1 VSATRLLIL
10 GAVRIFQPVHGYYVR
25 RELQSWHVDEW
36 AHLNPGSIYNAL
48 RTLTAEGMLREVA
61 TESAD
66 GRPARTTYELTNDG
80 ETEFL
85 YLLRDA
91 LRTVDPFSP
100 DRTFTAF
107 SFAFALPREE
117 VIATLESRV
126 AQLEASHRTERF
138 RIEEILTD
146 PATPNHVAEL
156 ARLADGWQQ
165 GELRFTR
172 DLLKRIKAGA
182 IAFAGEERAPVS
194 ARSAPLREVPPLD
207 ADG

>member
-48 RTLTAEGMLREVA
+48 RTLTREGMLREVA
-61 TESAD
+61 TESAE
-66 GRPARTTYELTNDG
+66 GRPARTTYALTNDG

-91 LRTVDPFSP
+91 LGTVDPFSP

-107 SFAFALPREE
+107 SFAFALAREE
-117 VIATLESRV
+117 VVASLESRV
-126 AQLEASHRTERF
+126 AQLEATRRSHRF
-138 RIEEILTD
+138 RIEETLAD
-146 PATPNHVAEL
+146 PDTPNHVVEL
-156 ARLADGWQQ
+156 TRLADAWQQ
-165 GELRFTR
+165 GELAFTR
-172 DLLKRIKAGA
+172 DLLKRVKAGA
-182 IAFAGEERAPVS
+182 YTFAGEEGAPVS
-194 ARSAPLREVPPLD
+194 ARSAPAP
-207 ADG
+207 